1 MLLNKRG
8 AVVGQQIASQALGRL
23 VLIKIFSCKLILM
36 ILTCLCFV
44 FICLFFTEKC
54 KRFLQEF
61 YTEDDNGKKVFK
73 YGTQLV
79 SVIFTP

>member
-1 MLLNKRG
+1 MPCYSTKGGCRRTTNCLPGSRPTG
-8 AVVGQQIASQALGRL
+8 VDQDFQ
-23 VLIKIFSCKLILM
+23 
-36 ILTCLCFV
+36 LTNYPYGTNLS
-44 FICLFFTEKC
+44 LFFTEKC

-79 SVIFTP
+79 SIVFTQ